1 MNRKVFLILMIVCL
15 VSGLA
20 SAVAAQGR
28 QTGSLSGT
36 VFDNENNPLPGA
48 NVTLAGP
55 AMMGSM
61 SYVSSEVGKFRFVGL
76 SPGEYDLKVEL
87 PGFKTIIKKG
97 LYVSV
102 GKTTEVDMALEPAT
116 VQEEVTVVAVSPVV
130 DIQSTKFSVHYGT
143 DFLMSMPN
151 ARDLAGIQ
159 SSLPGTVEAE
169 SGREYTRMSSVLGG
183 HLRSTLYQIDGAI
196 LNDPTTLYAAANIN
210 VDVYEEV
217 EISLGAL
224 PAEVGLSDTAVIN
237 IVSKSGG
244 NKFSGMVT

>member
-116 VQEEVTVVAVSPVV
+116 VEEEVTVVAVSPVV

-159 SSLPGTVEAE
+159 SSLPGTEIGGFLKMMTHKCSIYNDLRGGGE
-169 SGREYTRMSSVLGG
+169 MKNKSVRKL
-183 HLRSTLYQIDGAI
+183 LII
-196 LNDPTTLYAAANIN
+196 K
-210 VDVYEEV
+210 
-217 EISLGAL
+217 
-224 PAEVGLSDTAVIN
+224 GL
-237 IVSKSGG
+237 
-244 NKFSGMVT
+244 